1 MYTFF
6 NEKKTI
12 LGRIFTHAG
21 KKSSFSISG
30 WRPTAKYNF
39 ETQIQIQL
47 SNDKAQAAQLCSC
60 GLIYKE

>member
-47 SNDKAQAAQLCSC
+47 SN
-60 GLIYKE
+60 